1 MSSKTSKTGLL
12 WKLLPT
18 YLAIAFLTLFALGI
32 YTIKQMRKNYI
43 QDVENSLE
51 IQAALIKN
59 MFSYKNTVDEFKDLK
74 DIDVFCDAL
83 TTDIKARIT
92 IIDNSGQV
100 LGDSQKNPETMDNHN
115 SRPEVIEARKTGK
128 GISRRYSA
136 TLDKEMIYLA
146 LPMENVP
153 GTIRIVRISM
163 PLEEVSDA
171 FMKAYLHVAVGIMLI
186 AIAAI
191 FVSFYMVYRLNIPIK
206 HLIISAQR
214 FAAGDFNHR
223 TIDVTNT
230 KEFNALATAMNKM
243 ADKLKDRINVAAR
256 QTSELEGILSVMADA
271 VLVVNK
277 NEELI
282 RFNNAAK
289 TLFQLKSSGNY
300 RKTVQETIR
309 NVSLH
314 KFVKKVI
321 ATGKIIE
328 ETIVLYDQEDIV
340 LQAFGS
346 PVVDEKNEIFGI
358 LIVLH
363 DITKI
368 YKLETMRKEFVAN
381 VSHEL
386 KSPITAIKGFVETL
400 KDGAIENQ
408 ETA

>member
-146 LPMENVP
+146 LLIENVP
-153 GTIRIVRISM
+153 GTIRIVSISM
-163 PLEEVSDA
+163 PLEEV
-171 FMKAYLHVAVGIMLI
+171 
-186 AIAAI
+186 
-191 FVSFYMVYRLNIPIK
+191 
-206 HLIISAQR
+206 
-214 FAAGDFNHR
+214 
-223 TIDVTNT
+223 
-230 KEFNALATAMNKM
+230 
-243 ADKLKDRINVAAR
+243 
-256 QTSELEGILSVMADA
+256 
-271 VLVVNK
+271 
-277 NEELI
+277 
-282 RFNNAAK
+282 
-289 TLFQLKSSGNY
+289 
-300 RKTVQETIR
+300 
-309 NVSLH
+309 
-314 KFVKKVI
+314 
-321 ATGKIIE
+321 
-328 ETIVLYDQEDIV
+328 
-340 LQAFGS
+340 
-346 PVVDEKNEIFGI
+346 
-358 LIVLH
+358 
-363 DITKI
+363 
-368 YKLETMRKEFVAN
+368 
-381 VSHEL
+381 
-386 KSPITAIKGFVETL
+386 
-400 KDGAIENQ
+400 
-408 ETA
+408 